1 MLKPHWLIPSKPYET
16 YEEYLLEY
24 EDCSPILKARDLG
37 GPKVIKELKKAGLR
51 GRGGAGFPT
60 WQKWNA
66 LHKHSCTNR
75 SVVCNAAEGE
85 PGTFK
90 DRYMIRRNP
99 YALLEGLLIA
109 AKTIET
115 NILRIGIKK
124 SFRREIQRLKDAIG
138 EMRGKGFFQG
148 MDLEII
154 EGPEEYLFGEEKGLL
169 NVMDGIGPFP
179 REAHYP
185 PYEWGLKPTIQSP
198 NPALV
203 SNAETFAHIPSIL
216 HYGADSFRKIGL
228 AETPGTVIVTV
239 CGEVQR
245 PGVFEVETS
254 ATLRE
259 VLYGQA
265 GGPRPGR
272 RFKAVL
278 PGVSAA
284 VLLPGKFDTPLGF
297 DALREAGSSLGSA
310 GFIVLD
316 DSSSIPRVAQ
326 AVARFLYVESCG
338 QCPACKMGLRL
349 ASRSVDR
356 MFDGSRRRPLTE
368 SKEKDLEEVAVDA
381 ALSGPQANRCFLPAG
396 GSLAIPSLI
405 RAFRGEFDG
414 LASGRPAPGYPIP
427 KIADYDETS
436 HSFTYDKRQQ
446 TKRPDWSYPS
456 PQETGEKAAWDKH
469 DPSET
474 EAVPC
479 GGLTVPGNEERAMA
493 KEKAWTA
500 LEN

>member
-1 MLKPHWLIPSKPYET
+1 MLRPHWLVPSEPYKN
-16 YEEYLLEY
+16 YDEYLSEY
-24 EDCSPILKARDLG
+24 EDCSPLLKARDMG
-37 GPKVIKELKKAGLR
+37 GSQVIKELKKAGLR

-66 LHKHSCTNR
+66 LRNHSCLNR

-90 DRYMIRRNP
+90 DRFMIQRNP

-109 AKTIET
+109 AKVVET
-115 NILRIGIKK
+115 NIVRIGIKK
-124 SFRREIQRLKDAIG
+124 SFRLEIQRLKSAIG
-138 EMRGKGFFQG
+138 EMRAKGFFQG

-169 NVMDGIGPFP
+169 NVIDGIGPFP

-185 PYEWGLKPTIQSP
+185 PYEWGLGPSIQSP

-203 SNAETFAHIPSIL
+203 SNAETFAHVPSIL

-228 AETPGTVIVTV
+228 PETPGTVLVTV
-239 CGEVQR
+239 CGDVQN
-245 PGVFEVETS
+245 PGVFEVDTS
-254 ATLRE
+254 TTLHE
-259 VLYGQA
+259 VFYGPA

-278 PGVSAA
+278 SGVSAP
-284 VLLPGKFDTPLGF
+284 VLLPGQFETPLGF

-316 DSSSIPRVAQ
+316 DTASIPRVAQ

-338 QCPACKMGLRL
+338 QCPACKMGLRIT
-349 ASRSVDR
+349 SRSVDK
-356 MFDGSRRRPLTE
+356 MFDRPRRRPMTE
-368 SKEKDLEEVAVDA
+368 TKEKDLEEVAVEA
-381 ALSGPQANRCFLPAG
+381 ALSGPQANRCFLPVG

-405 RAFRGEFDG
+405 RAFRGEFDE
-414 LASGRPAPGYPIP
+414 LVSGHPAPGYPIP
-427 KIADYDETS
+427 KIMDYDETN
-436 HSFTYDKRQQ
+436 HVFTYDKRQQ

-456 PQETGEKAAWDKH
+456 PLEAGEKPAWDRH

-474 EAVPC
+474 EAAPC
-479 GGLTVPGNEERAMA
+479 DCLVSGKAGQPALVV
-493 KEKAWTA
+493 EKG
-500 LEN
+500 